1 MEESKFKENVL
12 IFVIIVKK
20 LRDLLL
26 TLSQVITI
34 LDYE

>member
-20 LRDLLL
+20 VRYLLL